1 MKKFL
6 TALAFVFIIT
16 AIIAPS
22 SAFAVD
28 VATSADFVTNFIA
41 GGEIKLTSDITLS
54 ASVTT
59 TKSVVLDLNGHTL
72 DTTPGVWGKGVR
84 IKVGNGTFAGNLEIK
99 NSVPEKG
106 SITFRST
113 THDGDGSINVFGNC
127 AYAADRPEIKS
138 TLTINKGVK
147 ILSEGYYCIVVWGKG
162 ATLNVKGGEITSYK
176 DNGSAPVLGN
186 GSVNSATNI
195 NYGGTVINIS
205 GGVLKGGD
213 VGVAIYHPQNGTLN
227 ITGGELYGG
236 DGVQFKAGTFN
247 MSAGTITTTGKKPEK
262 LNDNSNGSVDT
273 GAAISFVSN
282 KNYAGNMKLNIS
294 GTAKL
299 ISSASHAIWEDTSV
313 GNTLQ
318 TVSVNIS
325 GGNFSGTVAGSADVM
340 YFKNR
345 ANISD
350 FAVTGGTY
358 NSDPKEYVKSGY
370 VATKNGD
377 VYIVTS
383 EKKPVEPMFPDNTPV
398 VIPEKTFVT
407 SVNMSL
413 EPASKDEAIKE
424 ATTKV
429 AETFTDRGIAPS
441 DLTVNET
448 GKVVA
453 KPELVEKAIKSVTL
467 PKNEVLVT
475 GTITPLPILRAELS
489 NDKVAAIAFEV
500 SAQDLKAKKAGDVKL
515 FKVLSS
521 TKGEFFKF
529 VDTPASVD
537 DAMFALQP
545 SSVDV
550 ANRYFL
556 SADAAIET
564 GKSYILTMFIKDN
577 GKFDLNKD
585 EGLVADPAELIETKT
600 VTPSSGSSSG
610 CNAGFAALALLAVV
624 PVIYRRKK

>member
-28 VATSADFVTNFIA
+28 VATSADLTAALPN
-41 GGEIKLTSDITLS
+41 GGKIKLTNDIPDWGGDFTLS
-54 ASVTT
+54 NDTT
-59 TKSVVLDLNGHTL
+59 LDLAGKTLKSTATENKNAFRIINGAVMTINDSVGKGKIDASAGKYVFRVIG
-72 DTTPGVWGKGVR
+72 DTTEGDGRRPVKSTLIINGGEFYTQSYGVFIYGEGAQLDVNGGT
-84 IKVGNGTFAGNLEIK
+84 IKSESGFGISGNGTAK
-99 NSVPEKG
+99 YKG
-106 SITFRST
+106 T
-113 THDGDGSINVFGNC
+113 
-127 AYAADRPEIKS
+127 
-138 TLTINKGVK
+138 TINIKAGT
-147 ILSEGYYCIVVWGKG
+147 IIGGNNAGG
-162 ATLNVKGGEITSYK
+162 AS
-176 DNGSAPVLGN
+176 
-186 GSVNSATNI
+186 
-195 NYGGTVINIS
+195 
-205 GGVLKGGD
+205 
-213 VGVAIYHPQNGTLN
+213 IYHPQEGILN
-227 ITGGELYGG
+227 ITGGEFFGC
-236 DGVQFKAGTFN
+236 DGIQFKGGTLN
-247 MSAGTITTTGKKPEK
+247 MSAGTITTTGVKLAN
-262 LNDNSNGSVDT
+262 LNDNSNGSVQT

-282 KNYAGNMKLNIS
+282 ENYAGNMKLILS

-299 ISSASHAIWEDTSV
+299 VSSASHAIWEDTSV
-313 GNTLQ
+313 GNKLQ

-383 EKKPVEPMFPDNTPV
+383 EKKPVEPMLPDNTPV
-398 VIPEKTFVT
+398 EVADKIIVT
-407 SVNMSL
+407 SVDMSL
-413 EPASKDEAIKE
+413 KGASKDEAINVAAE
-424 ATTKV
+424 KV
-429 AETFTDRGIAPS
+429 VTEIITDGGIAQS
-441 DLTVNET
+441 YLTVNET

-475 GTITPLPILRAELS
+475 GTITPLPILRAEVS
-489 NDKVAAIAFEV
+489 NDKVAAITFEV

-515 FKVLSS
+515 FKVLSP
-521 TKGEFFKF
+521 TKGDFFKF

-537 DAMFALQP
+537 DTSFALQP

-550 ANRYFL
+550 DNRYFL

-564 GKSYILTMFIKDN
+564 GKSYRLTMFIKDN
-577 GKFDLNKD
+577 GKFDLNKTP
-585 EGLVADPAELIETKT
+585 GLVADPAELIETKT